1 MKKIQNIL
9 IQICRFFM
17 HNLNSFKKK
26 KILVLAGSSDIGIQL
41 IKILLAEGWFVVAH
55 YSSNKNCFNKLK
67 NKNLKTIK
75 LNFKD
80 VNEKNCL
87 KKINIF
93 LKYRLDAYVN
103 LIGYVDNKGLK
114 NTSLKNLFE
123 IFKINTFL
131 PILIMNKLIRIMS
144 KNVYGRLLNCSSIGV
159 KFGGGKESFNYSFS
173 KHSLEFIPSAYKEW
187 SKKNIL
193 INNLRIGV
201 TDTKIHKKMKK
212 DKKLEQRVKLIP
224 MKRMASAE
232 EIARYIVFLISEKNS
247 YMTGET
253 LSVSGGE

>member
-1 MKKIQNIL
+1 MIK
-9 IQICRFFM
+9 
-17 HNLNSFKKK
+17 LNSFKKK

-41 IKILLAEGWFVVAH
+41 VKNLLRDGWFVVAH
-55 YSSNKNCFNKLK
+55 YSSNNKSFDKLK

-75 LNFKD
+75 LNFKSI
-80 VNEKNCL
+80 NEKNYL

-93 LKYRLDAYVN
+93 FKYRFDAYVN
-103 LIGYVDNKGLK
+103 LVGYIDNKSLK
-114 NTSLKNLFE
+114 STSLKNLFE

-131 PILIMNKLIRIMS
+131 PLLIMNKLITMMS
-144 KNVYGRLLNCSSIGV
+144 KNSYGRILNCSSIGV

-201 TDTKIHKKMKK
+201 TNTKIHKKMKK
-212 DKKLEQRVKLIP
+212 INNLAKRVKLIP
-224 MKRMASAE
+224 INRMARPE
-232 EIARYIVFLISEKNS
+232 EIANYIVFLISEKNS

-253 LSVSGGE
+253 ITVSGGE

>member
-1 MKKIQNIL
+1 MDNL
-9 IQICRFFM
+9 I
-17 HNLNSFKKK
+17 SFKKK
-26 KILVLAGSSDIGIQL
+26 KILILAGSSDIGIQL
-41 IKILLAEGWFVVAH
+41 IKNLLIDGWFVVAH
-55 YSSNKNCFNKLK
+55 YSSNNKSFNKLK

-75 LNFKD
+75 LNFKKI
-80 VNEKNCL
+80 NEKNYL

-93 LKYRLDAYVN
+93 FNYRFDAYVN
-103 LIGYVDNKGLK
+103 LIGYIDNKSLK
-114 NTSLKNLFE
+114 TTSLKNLFE

-131 PILIMNKLIRIMS
+131 PLLIMNKLIEIMS
-144 KNVYGRLLNCSSIGV
+144 KNSYGRILNCSSIGV

-212 DKKLEQRVKLIP
+212 INDLEKRVKLIP
-224 MKRMASAE
+224 MNRMARPE
-232 EIARYIVFLISEKNS
+232 EIANYIVFLISEKNS

-253 LSVSGGE
+253 LTVAGGE